1 VANRIAL
8 LRGIN
13 LGPNRR
19 VAMADLRRLLADAG
33 HEDVR
38 THLQS
43 GNVLLTSDAPPEK
56 LQRDLRKQID
66 EALGIDVEVV
76 VRSRAELADAIE
88 RNPFARE
95 AADQP
100 KRLQVSFCDA
110 EPDPAIAAKLEEA
123 AAGGERVAVSGREIY
138 AWHPDGIQRSVLAK
152 QLADRRLGVTT
163 TARNWNTVTK
173 LLEMADEDA
182 S

>member
-19 VAMADLRRLLADAG
+19 VAMADLRRLLEEAG
-33 HEDVR
+33 HDDVR

-43 GNVLLTSDAPPEK
+43 GNVLLTSDTPPEK
-56 LQRDLRKQID
+56 LERELREQID
-66 EALGIDVEVV
+66 AALGIDVEVV
-76 VRSRAELADAIE
+76 VRSRDELADAIE

-95 AADQP
+95 AAEQP
-100 KRLQVSFCDA
+100 KRLQVSFCSA
-110 EPDPAIAAKLEEA
+110 EPGEDVLSKLEEA
-123 AAGGERVAVSGREIY
+123 AAGGERVAIRGREIY
-138 AWHPDGIQRSVLAK
+138 AWHPEGIQRSRLA
-152 QLADRRLGVTT
+152 QLLGDRRLGFTA

-173 LLEMADEDA
+173 LLELADEA
-182 S
+182 

>member
-33 HEDVR
+33 HEGVR

-43 GNVLLTSDAPPEK
+43 GNVLLTSDVPPGK
-56 LQRDLRKQID
+56 LERRLREEID
-66 EALGIDVEVV
+66 AALGIDVEVV
-76 VRSRAELADAIE
+76 VRSRDELADAIE
-88 RNPFARE
+88 RNPFAE
-95 AADQP
+95 DAAEQP
-100 KRLQVSFCDA
+100 KRLQVSFCSA
-110 EPDPAIAAKLEEA
+110 EPDAAIAQKLEEA
-123 AAGGERVAVSGREIY
+123 AAGGERVAISGREIY

-152 QLADRRLGVTT
+152 LLADRRLGVTT

-173 LLEMADEDA
+173 LLELADA
-182 S
+182 P